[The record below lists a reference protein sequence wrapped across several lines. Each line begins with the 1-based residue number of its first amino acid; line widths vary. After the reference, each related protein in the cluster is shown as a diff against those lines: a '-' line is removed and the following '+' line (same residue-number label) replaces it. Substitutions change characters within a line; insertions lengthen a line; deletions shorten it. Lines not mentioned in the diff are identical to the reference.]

1 MNIWEDNMDLM
12 FDISGLASD
21 EDEFSNSKK
30 DVLKFL
36 KIIGVDTRFISYTP
50 QKIYINS
57 LRFSKF
63 SRTRQKTFNKQYPE
77 IEVVRNKLF
86 QKICSKS
93 ARNLTLEIKPNSTVL
108 MPEDNFICELLMEPY
123 TRKYGVKLVYDGDYD
138 LKVNPLILDDK
149 VNTIF
154 EGIFAGEGLNLIG
167 SENEIYP
174 LANVSL
180 DWINS
185 FLKMDGQDL
194 IEGENKDDLANS
206 FSEFLE
212 DVAPQFRENVISAS
226 EFINE
231 KNKN

>member
-1 MNIWEDNMDLM
+1 MDLM

-77 IEVVRNKLF
+77 MEVVRNKLF

-154 EGIFAGEGLNLIG
+154 EGIFAGEGLNLID
-167 SENEIYP
+167 SENEIQP

-185 FLKMDGQDL
+185 FLKMDDQDL

>member
-1 MNIWEDNMDLM
+1 MDLM
-12 FDISGLASD
+12 FDISGLTSD
-21 EDEFSNSKK
+21 EEKFSDSKK

-36 KIIGVDTRFISYTP
+36 KIIGVDSRFISYTP

-63 SRTRQKTFNKQYPE
+63 SRTREKTFYRQYPD
-77 IEVVRNKLF
+77 IEVVRNSLF

-93 ARNLTLEIKPNSTVL
+93 AKTLTLEIKPNSKIL
-108 MPEDNFICELLMEPY
+108 MPEDNYVCELLLEPY
-123 TRKYGVKLVYDGDYD
+123 TRKYGVELVYKGNYD

-154 EGIFAGEGLNLIG
+154 EGIFSGEGLNLIN

-185 FLKMDGQDL
+185 FLEMDGQDL
-194 IEGENKDDLANS
+194 IECENNDDLANS
-206 FSEFLE
+206 FSRFLE
-212 DVAPQFRENVISAS
+212 DVAPQFRENVVSAS
-226 EFINE
+226 EFIDL

>member
-1 MNIWEDNMDLM
+1 MDLM
-12 FDISGLASD
+12 FDISALTQ
-21 EDEFSNSKK
+21 EEEKFSTSKK
-30 DVLKFL
+30 DVLKYL

-63 SRTRQKTFNKQYPE
+63 SRTREKTFYKQYPDIE
-77 IEVVRNKLF
+77 IVRNTLF

-93 ARNLTLEIKPNSTVL
+93 AKLLTLEIKPNSTIL
-108 MPEDNFICELLMEPY
+108 MPEDNFICELILEPY
-123 TRKYGVKLVYDGDYD
+123 TRKYGVDLVYEGDYD

-154 EGIFAGEGLNLIG
+154 EGIFNGEGLKLIE
-167 SENEIYP
+167 SADEIYP

-180 DWINS
+180 EWINS
-185 FLKMDGQDL
+185 FLEMDGQDL
-194 IEGENKDDLANS
+194 IKKENGNELANS

-212 DVAPQFRENVISAS
+212 DVAPQFRENVVSAS
-226 EFINE
+226 EFIDE
-231 KNKN
+231 